1 MPKIAVFPG
10 SFDPITKG
18 HFDIIT
24 RALPMFDVLIIA
36 VGKNASKEN
45 FFSLEKRV
53 GWIEKL
59 FEGQPKVKVKT
70 YSGLTIDFCREE
82 GASYIIRGLRTS
94 ADFEFERGIA
104 QVNQSLDS
112 KVDTVFLIAQPALTH
127 ITSSIVREVLKHG
140 GDAAQFVPD
149 GIRLT

>member
-1 MPKIAVFPG
+1 MPKTAVFPG

-18 HFDIIT
+18 HFNIIT
-24 RALPMFDVLIIA
+24 RALPMFDAIIIA
-36 VGKNASKEN
+36 VGKNAAKEN

-59 FEGQPKVKVKT
+59 FAGESKVKVKT
-70 YSGLTIDFCREE
+70 YAGLTIDFCREE

-104 QVNQSLDS
+104 QVNQSLDAN
-112 KVDTVFLIAQPALTH
+112 VDTVFLIAQPSLTH

-140 GDAAQFVPD
+140 GDASQFVPD
-149 GIRLT
+149 GIQLT

>member
-1 MPKIAVFPG
+1 MSKTAVFPG

-24 RALPMFDVLIIA
+24 RALPMFDTIIIA
-36 VGKNASKEN
+36 VGKNASKKN
-45 FFSLEKRV
+45 YFALEKRV

-59 FEGQPKVKVKT
+59 FAGNSKVKVKT

-82 GASYIIRGLRTS
+82 KASYIIRGLRTS

-104 QVNQSLDS
+104 QVNQALDS
-112 KVDTVFLIAQPALTH
+112 KVDTVFMIAQPSLTH

-140 GDAAQFVPD
+140 GDATQFVPP
-149 GIRLT
+149 GISLI

>member
-1 MPKIAVFPG
+1 MSKSAVFPG

-18 HFDIIT
+18 HFDIVT
-24 RALPMFDVLIIA
+24 RALPMFDTIIIA

-45 FFSLEKRV
+45 YFSLEKRV

-59 FEGQPKVKVKT
+59 FAGEPKVKVKT
-70 YSGLTIDFCREE
+70 YSGLTIDFCREVK
-82 GASYIIRGLRTS
+82 ASYIIRGLRTS

-104 QVNQSLDS
+104 QVNQALDS
-112 KVDTVFLIAQPALTH
+112 KVDTVFMIAQPALTH

-140 GDAAQFVPD
+140 GDASQFVPA
-149 GIRLT
+149 GINLK